1 MSPFA
6 FLLQRSRRVV
16 SVQTTPS
23 KWRLLNKQC
32 YGVPECM
39 PSIGY
44 SRRLPPVE
52 RGLTSPTRHLLRS
65 GNRLHDFHKRLRSC
79 GHQPRRTTIP
89 GDGNQIPDMLP
100 RDQRPRSMH
109 LTMHAGAVATSVVLS
124 APCVPYVTG
133 IHHSP
138 ASNHH
143 SACERTPQPDPLS
156 HPLPL

>member
-52 RGLTSPTRHLLRS
+52 RGPTSPTRHLLRS
-65 GNRLHDFHKRLRSC
+65 GNRLHDFRNGRLRSC

-89 GDGNQIPDMLP
+89 RDGTQIPDMLP

-109 LTMHAGAVATSVVLS
+109 LTMHAGAFATSVVLS

-133 IHHSP
+133 IHHKNSP
-138 ASNHH
+138 ADKSP
-143 SACERTPQPDPLS
+143 APERFEVPLS
-156 HPLPL
+156 IDLI